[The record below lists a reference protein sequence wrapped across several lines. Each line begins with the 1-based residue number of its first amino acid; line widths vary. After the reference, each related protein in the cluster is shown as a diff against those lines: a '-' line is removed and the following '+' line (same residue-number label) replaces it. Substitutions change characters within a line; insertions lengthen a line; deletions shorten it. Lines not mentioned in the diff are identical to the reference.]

1 MISLIYIAGLGDS
14 ADGPLNG
21 FRAFADRMVQ
31 AYGIA
36 FDAYS
41 YKDKTLVRDVATTPG
56 PLIVV
61 CHSNGA
67 DAYLND
73 VDPWLVRIG
82 KTVDALCVLDA
93 KPRWNSWA
101 SFLHWCG
108 RYQYPLPMAVQVESQ
123 FIAFHGSFGTGF
135 EHEFNT
141 TPLPIGHA
149 EFPGD
154 YRPQRWI
161 QERIANLSGRPEE
174 VEIA

>member
-1 MISLIYIAGLGDS
+1 MTTLIYIAGLGDS

-21 FRAFADRMVQ
+21 FRSFGDRMVQ

-41 YKDKTLVRDVATTPG
+41 YADKTLIRDVATTPG

-61 CHSNGA
+61 GHSNGA
-67 DAYLND
+67 DAYLKD

-101 SFLHWCG
+101 SFQHWFG
-108 RYQYPLPMAVQVESQ
+108 KYQYPLPEAASNAW
-123 FIAFHGSFGTGF
+123 AFHGNFGTGF
-135 EHEFNT
+135 EREFNT
-141 TPLPIGHA
+141 TTLSIGHA

-154 YRPQRWI
+154 PRPQRWI